1 MASRFDFAVA
11 APPDDGHQ
19 GSFTTPDQVM
29 QVPSADRAGPQ
40 PPLATFDANRT
51 DGAAGASPL
60 MMLLAA
66 LAFLAITALFV
77 FVYAWPS

>member
-29 QVPSADRAGPQ
+29 QVPAAARPEAG
-40 PPLATFDANRT
+40 PPLASDASRT
-51 DGAAGASPL
+51 SGAGASPL

-66 LAFLAITALFV
+66 LAFAAVTALFI
-77 FVYAWPS
+77 FVYA

>member
-29 QVPSADRAGPQ
+29 QVPPPDRSEAG
-40 PPLATFDANRT
+40 PPLATHDANRT

-60 MMLLAA
+60 MMLIAA
-66 LAFLAITALFV
+66 LAFAAITAAFI
-77 FVYAWPS
+77 FVYT